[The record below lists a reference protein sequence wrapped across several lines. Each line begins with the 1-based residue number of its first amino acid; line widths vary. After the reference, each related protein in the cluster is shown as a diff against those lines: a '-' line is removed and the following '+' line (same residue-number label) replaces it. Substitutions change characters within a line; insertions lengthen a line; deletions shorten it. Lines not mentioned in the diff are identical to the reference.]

1 MAEEKLSGAQRGK
14 IRRLSAP
21 HEPSPDEEA
30 GEINIVP
37 FLDIIMNVL
46 MFVLATIAVTF
57 MTTLDV
63 ASPKAGRGGGRDA
76 QQNTLSLTVIVVP
89 GGYSI
94 KAKGGN
100 VGPGCT
106 DMGAGLAVP
115 KKFDGTYDHDKLT
128 ACASMLKHSNEDFAD
143 ETSVSITG
151 NPEITYATIIDTID
165 ALRHEPSTGPKGADD
180 KPKLLFP
187 DVMFSVIR

>member
-1 MAEEKLSGAQRGK
+1 MAEKEEKLSGAQRGK
-14 IRRLSAP
+14 IRRLTAP
-21 HEPSPDEEA
+21 HEPTPDEEA

-46 MFVLATIAVTF
+46 MFVLASVTATF
-57 MTTLDV
+57 MTTIDV
-63 ASPKAGRGGGRDA
+63 ASPRAGRGGGRPE
-76 QQNTLSLTVIVVP
+76 QNTLSLTVIVVP
-89 GGYSI
+89 DGYSI

-100 VGPGCT
+100 VGPGCA

-115 KKFDGTYDHDKLT
+115 KKPDGSYDHAKLT
-128 ACASMLKHSNEDFAD
+128 ECAAKLKNSNEDFAD
-143 ETSVSITG
+143 ETSVSLTG
-151 NPEITYATIIDTID
+151 NPETPYSVMIETID
-165 ALRHEPSTGPKGADD
+165 ALRHEPSKGEGD

>member
-1 MAEEKLSGAQRGK
+1 MSEEKLSGSQRGK
-14 IRRLSAP
+14 IRRLSTP
-21 HEPSPDEEA
+21 HEAGPDEEA
-30 GEINIVP
+30 GELNIVP

-46 MFVLATIAVTF
+46 MFVLSSIALTF

-63 ASPKAGRGGGRDA
+63 ASPRAGRGGGRDA

-89 GGYSI
+89 DGYSI

-115 KKFDGTYDHDKLT
+115 KKADGTYDHERLT
-128 ACASMLKHSNEDFAD
+128 ECAVRLKHSNDDYAD
-143 ETSVSITG
+143 ETTVSLTG
-151 NPEITYATIIDTID
+151 NPEITYAVIIDTID
-165 ALRHEPSTGPKGADD
+165 ALRREPSAAGDD
-180 KPKLLFP
+180 KAKLLFP

>member
-1 MAEEKLSGAQRGK
+1 MAEKEEKLSGAQRGK
-14 IRRLSAP
+14 IRRLTAP

-30 GEINIVP
+30 GELNIVP

-46 MFVLATIAVTF
+46 MFVLASVTATF
-57 MTTLDV
+57 MTTIDV
-63 ASPKAGRGGGRDA
+63 ASPRAGRGGGRDA
-76 QQNTLSLTVIVVP
+76 QQNSLSLTVIVVP
-89 GGYSI
+89 DGYSI

-100 VGPGCT
+100 VGPGCA

-115 KKFDGTYDHDKLT
+115 KKADGSYDHAKLT
-128 ACASMLKHSNEDFAD
+128 DCASRLKNSNEDFAD
-143 ETSVSITG
+143 ETSVSLTG
-151 NPEITYATIIDTID
+151 NPEIPYAVMIETID
-165 ALRHEPSTGPKGADD
+165 ALRYEPSKGEGD

>member
-1 MAEEKLSGAQRGK
+1 MAEKEEKLSGAQRGK
-14 IRRLSAP
+14 IRRLTAP

-46 MFVLATIAVTF
+46 MFVLASVTATF
-57 MTTLDV
+57 MTTIDV
-63 ASPKAGRGGGRDA
+63 ASPRAGRGGGRDA

-89 GGYSI
+89 DGYSI

-100 VGPGCT
+100 VGPGCA

-115 KKFDGTYDHDKLT
+115 KKGDGTYDHVKLT
-128 ACASMLKHSNEDFAD
+128 ECASRLKNSNEDFAD
-143 ETSVSITG
+143 ETSVSLTG
-151 NPEITYATIIDTID
+151 NPEIPYAVMIEAID
-165 ALRHEPSTGPKGADD
+165 ALRYEPSKSEGD